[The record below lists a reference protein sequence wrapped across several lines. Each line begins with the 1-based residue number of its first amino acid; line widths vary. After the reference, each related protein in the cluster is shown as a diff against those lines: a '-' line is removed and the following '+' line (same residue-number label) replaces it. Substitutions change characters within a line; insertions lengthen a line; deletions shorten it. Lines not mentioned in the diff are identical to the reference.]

1 MAKGNTITKD
11 KQLIKLI
18 HEDKKLTG
26 EEKMMYAAMADLFLQ
41 DLKANLNET
50 SIGLNEKYIDM
61 TIDEW
66 REFLTVPVIRKY
78 IQGFKDEQIE
88 IMADQG
94 LMKGDKDAVG
104 IKKVM
109 AAQGPIVNNSN
120 IVLIR
125 LPEKVDFNAQE
136 QAQDVVVEGI

>member
-1 MAKGNTITKD
+1 MMAKKDGITKE
-11 KQLIKLI
+11 KQLIRLI
-18 HEDKKLTG
+18 HEDTKLNS

-41 DLKANLNET
+41 DLKDNLNKT
-50 SIGLNEKYIDM
+50 SIELNEKYIDM

-78 IQGFKDEQIE
+78 IQGFKDEQIST
-88 IMADQG
+88 MADTG

-125 LPEKVDFNAQE
+125 LPDKVDFNIE
-136 QAQDVVVEGI
+136 SQDIVVEGI

>member
-1 MAKGNTITKD
+1 MAKKDGITKE
-11 KQLIKLI
+11 KQLIRLI
-18 HEDKKLTG
+18 HEDTKLNS

-41 DLKANLNET
+41 DLKDNLNKT
-50 SIGLNEKYIDM
+50 SIELNEKYIDM

-78 IQGFKDEQIE
+78 IQGFKDEQIST
-88 IMADQG
+88 MADTG

-125 LPEKVDFNAQE
+125 LPDKVDFNIE
-136 QAQDVVVEGI
+136 SQDIVVEGI

>member
-1 MAKGNTITKD
+1 MAKVDRINKD

-18 HEDKKLTG
+18 HEDKKLSG

-41 DLKANLNET
+41 DLKENLNMT
-50 SIGLNEKYIDM
+50 SIELNDKYIDM

-78 IQGFKDEQIE
+78 IQGFKDEKIE
-88 IMADQG
+88 TMADQG

-125 LPEKVDFNAQE
+125 LPEKVDFNAQ
-136 QAQDVVVEGI
+136 AQDVEIEGI

>member
-1 MAKGNTITKD
+1 MAKDVTKIKD
-11 KQLIKLI
+11 KQLIRLI
-18 HEDKKLTG
+18 HEDKKLSS

-41 DLKANLNET
+41 DLKDNLSRT
-50 SIGLNEKYIDM
+50 SIALNEKYIDM
-61 TIDEW
+61 SIDEW

-94 LMKGDKDAVG
+94 LMKGNKDAVG

-109 AAQGPIVNNSN
+109 AAQGPVVNNSN

-125 LPEKVDFNAQE
+125 LPEKVDFNAQS
-136 QAQDVVVEGI
+136 QDVAVEGI